1 VPVGG
6 NPGQL
11 HIFTGFSLALENDN
25 TALTTA
31 IGLLGDGVFRAQL
44 APPSVSKVTP
54 GFLSHMWRDIALESP
69 GSLIAVGLHFTL
81 GEGVFRI
88 NTSSG
93 AVTALSTG
101 SSWIQPESVA
111 VGAGGALYVADSGNC
126 GSGGCS
132 GGLVA
137 HVHPST
143 GTRTVVKSGI
153 FTGTLQIA
161 VVDALPGA
169 CADGIDTDGDGLV
182 DLADPGCANAS
193 DSDERNAA
201 RVCDNGLDDDG
212 DGLPDFPLDPGCK
225 DPVWT
230 TESPACNNNLDD
242 DSDGKIDWNGGSGGG
257 TPDPQCTSAWRMTE
271 KTGCGLGFE
280 LVLLLPLLAR
290 LRRRH

>member
-1 VPVGG
+1 V
-6 NPGQL
+6 NPG
-11 HIFTGFSLALENDN
+11 
-25 TALTTA
+25 
-31 IGLLGDGVFRAQL
+31 
-44 APPSVSKVTP
+44 
-54 GFLSHMWRDIALESP
+54 
-69 GSLIAVGLHFTL
+69 
-81 GEGVFRI
+81 
-88 NTSSG
+88 SG
-93 AVTALSTG
+93 A
-101 SSWIQPESVA
+101 
-111 VGAGGALYVADSGNC
+111 
-126 GSGGCS
+126 
-132 GGLVA
+132 
-137 HVHPST
+137 
-143 GTRTVVKSGI
+143 RTVVRSGI
-153 FTGTLQIA
+153 FSGTLQIA
-161 VVDALPGA
+161 VAGTPPVA
-169 CADGIDTDGDGLV
+169 CSDGIDSDGDGLV

-225 DPVWT
+225 DPIWT

>member
-1 VPVGG
+1 V
-6 NPGQL
+6 L
-11 HIFTGFSLALENDN
+11 AFCLLASLAFTNQAAAVDR
-25 TALTTA
+25 
-31 IGLLGDGVFRAQL
+31 IR
-44 APPSVSKVTP
+44 
-54 GFLSHMWRDIALESP
+54 
-69 GSLIAVGLHFTL
+69 IAVSNPNMPNLTVAVAQQKGLFKDENL
-81 GEGVFRI
+81 DAEIIRMNPNV
-88 NTSSG
+88 